1 MPKDQL
7 WTLLVKLTQ
16 WRKSVVEV
24 PHWARMPCQYL
35 MRFQLHHSSKWACR
49 TWLEV
54 FIKYLTAFQNCL
66 LPKLDILSKW
76 FFFDCLSSCTTSFL
90 NSTYLN
96 HREEWPSFSVGAV
109 SLPNRSFD
117 LFIQGRFRITVWTNI
132 SWLYIPQVS
141 MYAILLLTFHLVAWS
156 TETALNKQKSTIRKL
171 QFVTHDLIR
180 CIYRYLWHIFSRGYL
195 LYGACRG
202 RREIYWFVKS

>member
-1 MPKDQL
+1 MPGSAMNTAGQTHSMEEKCCWSSSLSKDAL
-7 WTLLVKLTQ
+7 
-16 WRKSVVEV
+16 SVFDEV
-24 PHWARMPCQYL
+24 SVAP
-35 MRFQLHHSSKWACR
+35 FFKVG

-66 LPKLDILSKW
+66 LPKFDILSKW

-156 TETALNKQKSTIRKL
+156 TETALKKQKITIC
-171 QFVTHDLIR
+171 
-180 CIYRYLWHIFSRGYL
+180 CITIGGTYL
-195 LYGACRG
+195 LVVNWYIIIVRCMP
-202 RREIYWFVKS
+202 RRHRELYWFVRS